1 MMLWRMM
8 SRCRRQKPTH
18 VKVKNNTWG
27 GGEKRY
33 GGCPVTAEKE
43 VEREQGG
50 NAGNSN
56 TKGAIVA
63 AVVVFGQLE
72 TFVEALKCTQNGILT
87 HADMNT
93 HAHTPHQAAVM
104 GVCSDV
110 TDSRTLPSES

>member
-1 MMLWRMM
+1 MEGGGKNLRMMLWRMM

-27 GGEKRY
+27 GRNAVQLLQREMRAGE
-33 GGCPVTAEKE
+33 G
-43 VEREQGG
+43 
-50 NAGNSN
+50 SN

-87 HADMNT
+87 HT
-93 HAHTPHQAAVM
+93 H
-104 GVCSDV
+104 
-110 TDSRTLPSES
+110 TLGSCHGRVL